1 MESTRK
7 PLNEDRVAL
16 LLGAV
21 IFILAM
27 LQFNNMDI
35 LGWAVKTGMWVGD
48 PLAAWSSATK
58 GYLPGVS
65 ALVATYV
72 FLAAALAVGVKLMG
86 ANVKKFLSSFTII
99 FFIAIACYTLGA
111 NAHIAANETQWAKY
125 GITWA
130 WASAPKPASSSRWS
144 SAS

>member
-27 LQFNNMDI
+27 LKFGNMDI

-48 PLAAWSSATK
+48 PLTAWSSATK
-58 GYLPGVS
+58 GYLSGVS
-65 ALVATYV
+65 ALIATYV
-72 FLAAALAVGVKLMG
+72 FLAAILAVGVKLMG
-86 ANVKKFLSSFTII
+86 ANVKKFLTSFTII
-99 FFIAIACYTLGA
+99 FLHRHRLLHAGCERPHRGQRNPVGQIQHYLG
-111 NAHIAANETQWAKY
+111 HGPQH
-125 GITWA
+125 
-130 WASAPKPASSSRWS
+130 
-144 SAS
+144 